1 MSTTFAVGRSDLR
14 RTEWIEQPRVA
25 VVAGQVRMRIDSFAL
40 TSNNITYGAFGS
52 AMHYWD
58 FFPLADPALG
68 CIPVWGFA
76 TVTESRASGVAEGD
90 RFYGYFPMADDV
102 VLEPASVRAD
112 GFTDGALHRRELAK
126 VYNRYLR
133 CDADPLY
140 DAAHEGLLA
149 LLRPLFTTSF
159 LIEDFL
165 HENGCFGARRVL
177 ISSASS
183 KTAYGLAFCLAGRR
197 AAGGGGGPTA
207 VGLTSPGN
215 VAFTRRLGCYDEVVR
230 YDDIASLASG
240 ETAVYVDMSG
250 DVGVREAVHR
260 HWLDRLGYSCAVGAT
275 HWEHGGGGTGLPGPR
290 PVLFFAPSQSVKR

>member
-207 VGLTSPGN
+207 VGLTSPGD
-215 VAFTRRLGCYDEVVR
+215 VA
-230 YDDIASLASG
+230 
-240 ETAVYVDMSG
+240 
-250 DVGVREAVHR
+250 VREAVHR

-290 PVLFFAPSQSVKR
+290 PVLFFAPSQSCLLYTSDAADEEDSVD